1 MILNGT
7 ISVTT
12 FGNCLYTSFFVRRS
26 ITPELVSC
34 RCRSRVF
41 TDTVADVLLRPV
53 QYRCWKA
60 NSDGNMAGVY
70 ELHYIPDIG
79 CAVCQWRT
87 GQTDGVVGIS
97 FDGVTGFGAL

>member
-41 TDTVADVLLRPV
+41 TDTVADALLRPV

-60 NSDGNMAGVY
+60 NSDGNMAGSTNFTTFQISAVRSVNGV
-70 ELHYIPDIG
+70 PDRQM
-79 CAVCQWRT
+79 AW
-87 GQTDGVVGIS
+87 S
-97 FDGVTGFGAL
+97 AFL